1 MPPFQCQL
9 ARSSQNYTFKSK
21 LHIKIKIMKKSD
33 KKIEKAIREALTRVC
48 EAALDTI
55 DGFHWITHFV
65 NYNNF
70 PDSLV
75 IVCVFDTDSSLM
87 AAQQS
92 EQGDYLRQLI
102 QYELSSEDINIK
114 KISSAVSFCTEDS
127 ISKKFH

>member
-1 MPPFQCQL
+1 
-9 ARSSQNYTFKSK
+9 
-21 LHIKIKIMKKSD
+21 MKKSD
-33 KKIEKAIREALTRVC
+33 KKIEKAIREALTRAC
-48 EAALDTI
+48 EEALNTI